1 MKTGDAIG
9 AQPCLGGASPEGR
22 AEPASLMP
30 DFEHPNEEGHRVWA
44 VAIEQKV
51 AELMGEGPTAE
62 MPAKPGAKREAA
74 PKH

>member
-1 MKTGDAIG
+1 MDVNYLFLRPDGSI
-9 AQPCLGGASPEGR
+9 
-22 AEPASLMP
+22 PASLMP

-44 VAIEQKV
+44 AAIEPKV

>member
-1 MKTGDAIG
+1 
-9 AQPCLGGASPEGR
+9 
-22 AEPASLMP
+22 MP